1 MLLDSFMNS
10 EKLKHYNFKKIQ
22 THARFSFDTFII
34 IEKDSVL
41 RGKCDLITK
50 AKHKWLKLG
59 DYSHCEDLR
68 NN

>member
-1 MLLDSFMNS
+1 MNS

-41 RGKCDLITK
+41 RGEMRSYYKSQTQMIKIRGLLT
-50 AKHKWLKLG
+50 L
-59 DYSHCEDLR
+59 
-68 NN
+68 